1 MDLRSRAEKEKLFMK
16 GEVLKKGKQNKMKPN
31 SKPKQPKGMDKRKMH
46 VKENECDL
54 HPDIDENECD
64 DHVSDY

>member
-1 MDLRSRAEKEKLFMK
+1 
-16 GEVLKKGKQNKMKPN
+16 
-31 SKPKQPKGMDKRKMH
+31 MH

-64 DHVSDY
+64 DHVSDYWDHLTDKDVCLIS